1 MWIPALSNA
10 LPTLAAIQAYLMLA
24 TLLQMDYY
32 WKWEDFNSGL
42 KCVQR
47 ICGIMGPVFTLQIG
61 YFDVISRNLANFDQE
76 LVSGYLK
83 CCAVACVWLAVDR
96 FWTKTKKEPKLP
108 LYWNDVPVNNEIA
121 AQTGQSTTNLTPP
134 PTPTLHEPPATTE
147 SGTTTGETT
156 ENVYQTIYPDLS
168 PEYENPPSYR
178 DSVIRY

>member
-1 MWIPALSNA
+1 
-10 LPTLAAIQAYLMLA
+10 
-24 TLLQMDYY
+24 
-32 WKWEDFNSGL
+32 
-42 KCVQR
+42 
-47 ICGIMGPVFTLQIG
+47 
-61 YFDVISRNLANFDQE
+61 
-76 LVSGYLK
+76 
-83 CCAVACVWLAVDR
+83 VDR

>member
-1 MWIPALSNA
+1 L
-10 LPTLAAIQAYLMLA
+10 
-24 TLLQMDYY
+24 
-32 WKWEDFNSGL
+32 ESGL
-42 KCVQR
+42 LA
-47 ICGIMGPVFTLQIG
+47 GPVFTFLIG
-61 YFDVISRNLANFDQE
+61 YFDVISDNLANFDQE